1 MKPNKLFLIEIIDEV
16 SLGDKEDEK
25 LAEMVLE
32 QVMESSFNEE
42 DFDNISFCSDT
53 SMLIYLP
60 EDKVNIFNDILS
72 QCCIETIKQEIDI
85 EYINEHLI
93 NIDDYETQAI
103 IGKYRKSNTSIDD
116 VLDKINNQG
125 IETLDVIDLEI
136 LLSIT

>member
-72 QCCIETIKQEIDI
+72 QYCIETIKQEIDI

-93 NIDDYETQAI
+93 NIDDYETQVI

-136 LLSIT
+136 LLIIT

>member
-1 MKPNKLFLIEIIDEV
+1 MKKKIINQSEIYSFDKKLD
-16 SLGDKEDEK
+16 
-25 LAEMVLE
+25 
-32 QVMESSFNEE
+32 
-42 DFDNISFCSDT
+42 
-53 SMLIYLP
+53 Y
-60 EDKVNIFNDILS
+60 
-72 QCCIETIKQEIDI
+72 ETIKQEIDI

-136 LLSIT
+136 LLQIT

>member
-25 LAEMVLE
+25 LAEMLLE

-72 QCCIETIKQEIDI
+72 QYCIETIKQEIDI

-136 LLSIT
+136 LLQIT